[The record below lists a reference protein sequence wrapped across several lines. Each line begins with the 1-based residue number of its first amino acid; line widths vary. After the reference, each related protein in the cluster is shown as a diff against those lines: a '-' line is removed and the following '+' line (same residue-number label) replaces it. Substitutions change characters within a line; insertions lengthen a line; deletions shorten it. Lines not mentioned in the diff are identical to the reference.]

1 VNADPRR
8 LRLLLAALVAVATL
22 LVAVDLRG
30 GGSPSDALRTG
41 ASAVLGPPLRVA
53 GGTVS
58 ALGDAARGLT
68 GADAREAERLRAEV
82 DRLAREV
89 AQRDA
94 QAAREAQ
101 LGALY
106 GLTALGQYRTLAARV
121 IAYGEGLVGSAWT
134 VTLDAGAD
142 AGVRPD
148 MTVVSGN
155 GLVGRVTRVSPTTS
169 QVLLAVDPSSSVG
182 ARLEGAAASTTPGRL
197 GEVGL
202 VEGGGDGDLVLRLL
216 DAQARV
222 EVGQRVV
229 TFGST
234 YVPGVPVGEVVEV
247 QSAPGSLERRA
258 RVRPAVDPSAL
269 DVVGVVVEAAA
280 GDPGDAVLPPRPGAV
295 PTPVA
300 GPGSAAPGP
309 RAAG

>member
-1 VNADPRR
+1 MNADPRR
-8 LRLLLAALVAVATL
+8 LRLLLAALVVVAAL

-30 GGSPSDALRTG
+30 GGSPSAALRTG
-41 ASAVLGPPLRVA
+41 ASAVMGPPLRAA
-53 GGTVS
+53 GGAVS

-94 QAAREAQ
+94 RVAQEAQ
-101 LGALY
+101 LASLY
-106 GLTALGQYRTLAARV
+106 GLTALGQYRTLAAHV
-121 IAYGEGLVGSAWT
+121 VAYGEGLAGSAWT
-134 VTLDAGAD
+134 VTVDAGAD

-148 MTVVSGN
+148 MTVVSGD

-182 ARLEGAAASTTPGRL
+182 ARLEGAATSTTPGRL

-234 YVPGVPVGEVVEV
+234 YVPGVPVGEVVAVETG
-247 QSAPGSLERRA
+247 PGSLERRA

-280 GDPGDAVLPPRPGAV
+280 GDPGDALLPPRPEAV
-295 PTPVA
+295 PTPVT
-300 GPGSAAPGP
+300 GPAPATPGP